1 MGSLMV
7 TAGMEEFRDCLCKIE
22 AKLDSVMGNVHFLEK
37 FPNANALFLPF
48 VTSDHTLYV
57 LNIPS
62 ISGAKPK
69 PFKFANFLASKPEFL
84 PAVKSSWCKN
94 IQGCSMFSVVSK
106 LKLLKKPL
114 RKLKYA
120 QGDLA
125 GKVKSLKKELCNV
138 QADMVKDPTNVDI
151 RQKEAYVL
159 NKFKETVRD
168 EELFLKQR
176 SKVHWLS
183 EGDHN
188 TKYFHRAMKEKRNSN
203 RIEFVEDLD
212 GNFYSGEDVGEQFI
226 KYFEG
231 VLGRRVV
238 VDPVIDPSSLFSNK
252 LYQRDTEFMVRPV
265 SHEEIKAALFS
276 MEDDKAPG
284 PDGFSSKFFKASWS
298 VVGPEFTKAIQDY
311 FSHGKLLK
319 EINATSIAL
328 VPKIKTPKKSLI
340 FGLYLVAMKNSPF
353 NVAFKIDI
361 NRAYDS
367 VDWGFLSNALSILD
381 FLGR

>member
-22 AKLDSVMGNVHFLEK
+22 AVDLVM
-37 FPNANALFLPF
+37 LFLC
-48 VTSDHTLYV
+48 
-57 LNIPS
+57 
-62 ISGAKPK
+62 
-69 PFKFANFLASKPEFL
+69 FLL
-84 PAVKSSWCKN
+84 C
-94 IQGCSMFSVVSK
+94 
-106 LKLLKKPL
+106 LKLQVTL
-114 RKLKYA
+114 RAFEKADVCSK
-120 QGDLA
+120 GDLA
-125 GKVKSLKKELCNV
+125 GI
-138 QADMVKDPTNVDI
+138 Q
-151 RQKEAYVL
+151 
-159 NKFKETVRD
+159 ETVRD

-311 FSHGKLLK
+311 FSITSILCLFTFFFLNFFSLFLLLAIFFSFLSSYFFLFLSLYTSSFSFSIPLSFLLLLLSLLYSLFFLYSLSIRFFTLHGLLLVLNLLK
-319 EINATSIAL
+319 PFKTTS
-328 VPKIKTPKKSLI
+328 P
-340 FGLYLVAMKNSPF
+340 M
-353 NVAFKIDI
+353 
-361 NRAYDS
+361 
-367 VDWGFLSNALSILD
+367 
-381 FLGR
+381 